1 MQGEN
6 KEKKDNKNNID
17 NNEINKHQ
25 ISIKP
30 EKVKKKDEFKII
42 HYDEISNEEDD
53 FEKLFEK
60 DIEENCSFNIY
71 VDKLEINEIPD
82 DKLILQEKEEILNH
96 KNYQIQKLKAYIAS
110 LEKEKEDLIMN
121 FRNTTNVLLE
131 KIKQSECNEMG
142 FRPQTAKIVE
152 EFYDKNLNNNKN
164 NIKKYHE
171 VNFNSN
177 SNTNTNTNFNN
188 KNFNKKNIDI
198 FSFEENKEYS
208 YSLPMDRCANC
219 KQEFPKEMI
228 VLHSLDCLRNK
239 FPCKFCKEL
248 IHDKNIQNHLNEW
261 KSKEVIY
268 ILKKLFYL
276 ESYRGYKD

>member
-1 MQGEN
+1 MQGGEI
-6 KEKKDNKNNID
+6 KKS
-17 NNEINKHQ
+17 E
-25 ISIKP
+25 KP

-42 HYDEISNEEDD
+42 HYNEKTNEEDD

-60 DIEENCSFNIY
+60 DIEENCTFNIY

-152 EFYDKNLNNNKN
+152 EFYDKNLNNNYN
-164 NIKKYHE
+164 NNTKKYKE
-171 VNFNSN
+171 GSSN
-177 SNTNTNTNFNN
+177 LNANKNFNN
-188 KNFNKKNIDI
+188 KNSSKQKNIDV
-198 FSFEENKEYS
+198 FSFEENKEYT
-208 YSLPMDRCANC
+208 LTLERCANC

-248 IHDKNIQNHLNEW
+248 IQDKNLQNHLNEW
-261 KSKEVIY
+261 KSKEVIN
-268 ILKKLFYL
+268 ILMKIFYL
-276 ESYRGYKD
+276 ESYRCYKK